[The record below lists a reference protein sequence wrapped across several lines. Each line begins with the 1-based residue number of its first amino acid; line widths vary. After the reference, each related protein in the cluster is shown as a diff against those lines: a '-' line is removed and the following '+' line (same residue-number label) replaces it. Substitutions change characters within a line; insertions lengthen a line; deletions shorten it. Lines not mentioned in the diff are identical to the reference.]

1 MRVFFDTEF
10 TGLSSDPRLLS
21 IGMVAD
27 RGEELYIEL
36 TNGWS
41 EDNCSYW
48 VMKNIMPL
56 LGKGI
61 GLLGAMR

>member
-1 MRVFFDTEF
+1 MIVFFDTEF

-27 RGEELYIEL
+27 SGEELYIEL

-48 VMKNIMPL
+48 VMNNTLPL
-56 LGKGI
+56 LGNGER
-61 GLLGAMR
+61 LTRRMR